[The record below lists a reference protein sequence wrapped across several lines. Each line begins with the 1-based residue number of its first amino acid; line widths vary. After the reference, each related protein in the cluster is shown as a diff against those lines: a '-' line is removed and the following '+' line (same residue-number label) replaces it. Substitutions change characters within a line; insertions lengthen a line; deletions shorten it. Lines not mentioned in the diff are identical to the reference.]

1 MGPTF
6 SSKKVTKV
14 TKSVGARRQ
23 LRKLA
28 GGRKVRSAK
37 TFFNPELTSGYAQYP
52 ACGQVRPTVELPKA
66 EANASLNP
74 TGKVVKP
81 SEVKQCC
88 GIAIAKKRGSK
99 CSKCGTSWGKIGSLI
114 LTYREFSRWSK
125 KVLPPS
131 EQKTWIT
138 SPRGAVFP
146 GTGKWMT
153 QAELSKSIEFMQ

>member
-28 GGRKVRSAK
+28 GGRKVRSV
-37 TFFNPELTSGYAQYP
+37 PVDGAQYP